1 MLNYVLMKWEHLN
14 ILQRRAI
21 ASGLARN
28 KKLIEIAEEIETDP
42 TSISKEIKRNRI
54 KTKQGYK
61 KNEACKKILRFP
73 YCCNGCTRKYAEC
86 QLDQYRYD
94 SEKAQ
99 EKADIRLV
107 NSRIGIN
114 MTEEEFDEVDKT
126 VKEGVANKESIY
138 HIAKSNEGMPSTP
151 TLYRWI
157 KEKKLTTT
165 WMDLPYAKTYKKRKK
180 NEKYAYS
187 NNKIDRT
194 GRTFIRYLE
203 HRRMFPGEFTVQ
215 MDFLGTIVSDSKC
228 ILTLTIPELHFVII
242 KLFENPNSEK
252 VVNMFN
258 DFEEKLG
265 IHDFNL
271 IFPSIL
277 TDRDPCFANYLGI
290 EFSSLTGEQ
299 RTSVFYCDS
308 YRSNQKGNVEN
319 MNKQLRKY
327 FPKGK
332 SVDYLNDEDVVS
344 INNIIISQK
353 IASLGG
359 SSPKEVF
366 ESIYGSKLLYLLLKI
381 K

>member
-1 MLNYVLMKWEHLN
+1 MKWEHLN
-14 ILQRRAI
+14 TLQRKAI
-21 ASGLARN
+21 SSGLSQN
-28 KKLIEIAEEIETDP
+28 KSLKEIAEIVELDP
-42 TSISKEIKRNRI
+42 TSVSKEITRNRV
-54 KTKQGYK
+54 KTRIGTRKHDSCG
-61 KNEACKKILRFP
+61 KITRFP
-73 YCCNGCTRKYAEC
+73 RCCNGCQKKYDGCQYDIYEYKAEI
-86 QLDQYRYD
+86 
-94 SEKAQ
+94 AQ
-99 EKADIRLV
+99 EKANRRLV
-107 NSRIGIN
+107 NSRTGIN
-114 MTEEEFDEVDKT
+114 MTEDEFNEVDK
-126 VKEGVANKESIY
+126 VIKEGIANKESIY
-138 HIAKSNEGMPSTP
+138 HIVKSNEGMPSTP
-151 TLYRWI
+151 TIYRWI

-187 NNKIDRT
+187 NNKIDRS

-203 HRRMFPGEFTVQ
+203 HRRMFPGEYSVQ

-242 KLFENPNSEK
+242 KLFEKPNSDK
-252 VVNMFN
+252 LVSMFN

-277 TDRDPCFANYLGI
+277 TDRDPCFADYLGI
-290 EFSSLTGEQ
+290 EFSHITGEQ
-299 RTSVFYCDS
+299 RTKAFYCDS

-332 SVDYLNDEDVVS
+332 SIDYLNNEMVAS
-344 INNIIISQK
+344 INETIISQRV
-353 IASLGG
+353 ASLGG
-359 SSPKEVF
+359 ASPKEVF